1 MEQIRVVLFGILLV
15 VIGGLN
21 AVFPALTAEFRS
33 FRQSWQ
39 YKDSG
44 PTAAALLVTR
54 IGGIFVLLV
63 GIALVLYAVIRV

>member
-15 VIGGLN
+15 IIGGLN
-21 AVFPALTAEFRS
+21 AVFPALTAGFRS

-44 PTAAALLVTR
+44 PTDAALLVTR

-63 GIALVLYAVIRV
+63 GIALILYAVIRV